1 MMWVIVLLFVILLIP
16 PLPASFASTNIDNAH
31 SIATNIMIQKAE
43 KTIGCL
49 DVLYEP
55 FMGGALPLPNAIF
68 SAFWIIMLVAMLCA
82 LSMFVLAKLA
92 GSGGIKRITKSSTI
106 THIIQNHNTSSMHI
120 NICVRGTMI
129 YTKSMSVSI
138 H

>member
-1 MMWVIVLLFVILLIP
+1 
-16 PLPASFASTNIDNAH
+16 
-31 SIATNIMIQKAE
+31 
-43 KTIGCL
+43 
-49 DVLYEP
+49 
-55 FMGGALPLPNAIF
+55 
-68 SAFWIIMLVAMLCA
+68 MLVAMLCA

-106 THIIQNHNTSSMHI
+106 THIIQNHYTSSMHI

>member
-1 MMWVIVLLFVILLIP
+1 MFVSNTWASIP
-16 PLPASFASTNIDNAH
+16 IANLSPST
-31 SIATNIMIQKAE
+31 AE
-43 KTIGCL
+43 KTIGMFD